1 MATQR
6 IELAW
11 IDALPEFGLPQKEPV
26 VSAAEYQQR
35 VEAARSRLASSGLD
49 TLVVYGDREHFANM
63 AFLTAHDPRFEEAL
77 LILHAQGGK
86 PILILGNEGMGHS
99 ELIPIDV
106 ERKLY
111 QGFSLL
117 GQKRDASPRL
127 ERVLRDCGIHEGSR
141 VGVAGWKYASALESD
156 RPENWLDAPA
166 FIVDTLR
173 ELVGDDRRVLNATA
187 IFMNPVDGLRIFNS
201 VDQLAAFEFA
211 ASHCSQAVRNSIA
224 GLRPGLSE
232 YEVVERMC
240 LNGIPL
246 SAHAM
251 FSSGPRSY
259 LGLVSPTDRIV
270 RSGDPFFSAI
280 GLRGSLTARGGFVIA
295 SEAELPPGGED
306 YIDALVVPYFTAAVA
321 WYEQIGIGVKGGDL
335 QKVVEDALAG
345 SKVGIALN
353 PGHLIHLEEW
363 VHSPVFPGSQI
374 PMRSGMLVQ
383 VDIIPTN
390 EPRLHT
396 TNVEDTIALADLPL
410 REEMAGRY
418 PEIWQRI
425 QSRRAFMQDVLGI
438 HLKPEVLPFSNLPA
452 ILQPFGLNPRMI
464 MRNRG

>member
-1 MATQR
+1 MAIKR
-6 IELAW
+6 VGLDAIEA
-11 IDALPEFGLPQKEPV
+11 IPEFGLPQKEPAI
-26 VSAAEYQQR
+26 SPLEYQQR
-35 VEAARSRLASSGLD
+35 VETARTHLSSLKLD

-77 LILHAQGGK
+77 LILHSQGGK

-106 ERKLY
+106 DRKLY

-117 GQKRDASPRL
+117 GQKRGTSPRL
-127 ERVLRDCGIHEGSR
+127 ESVLRECGIHEGSR
-141 VGVAGWKYASALESD
+141 VGVAGWKYATSLESD
-156 RPENWLDAPA
+156 HPEIWLDAPA
-166 FIVDTLR
+166 FIADALR
-173 ELVGDDRRVLNATA
+173 GLVGDDRLVTNATA
-187 IFMNPVDGLRIFNS
+187 LFMNPVDGLRIINS

-211 ASHCSQAVRNSIA
+211 ASYCSQAVRNSIA
-224 GLRPGLSE
+224 SLRPNLSE
-232 YEVVERMC
+232 YEIVSGMC

-251 FSSGPRSY
+251 FSSGPRAH

-270 RSGDPFFSAI
+270 RKDDPFFSAI

-295 SEAELPPGGED
+295 NEKELPPGSED
-306 YIDALVVPYFTAAVA
+306 YIDALVKPYFAAVVA
-321 WYEQIGIGVKGGDL
+321 WYEQFGIGIKGGDL
-335 QKVVEDALAG
+335 QKTVEDALSG
-345 SKVGIALN
+345 SNVGISLN

-363 VHSPVFPGSQI
+363 VHSPIFSESQI
-374 PMRSGMLVQ
+374 PMQSGMLVQ

-396 TNVEDTIALADLPL
+396 TNLEDTIALADLPL
-410 REEMAGRY
+410 RDELASHY

-425 QSRRAFMQDVLGI
+425 KSRRAFMQDVLGI
-438 HLKPEVLPFSNLPA
+438 RLKPEILPFSNLPA
-452 ILQPFGLNPRMI
+452 ILQPFGLNPGML
-464 MRNRG
+464 MRVMG